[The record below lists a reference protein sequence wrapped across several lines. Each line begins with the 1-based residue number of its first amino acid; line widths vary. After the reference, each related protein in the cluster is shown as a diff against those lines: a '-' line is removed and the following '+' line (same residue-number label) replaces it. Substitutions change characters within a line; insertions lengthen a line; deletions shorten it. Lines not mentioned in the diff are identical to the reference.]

1 MSGRFMRIKRIIIPT
16 ITMVIIA
23 SQLFGCSCSTQKELH
38 NMINNGDQIEIE
50 VPELNVEE
58 LGTESELVWTPLSEL
73 TNYTEFRNNFDSLFG
88 IEKTTYSKSGVL
100 YIDNNGNANGNN
112 TLLNVFSNKSF
123 VENYWNNEEKQDAL
137 RTLAVQLYVD
147 VDENSTDS
155 LYASIN
161 AYFNLLADNE
171 VNYYNGQ
178 TSLTRAEAMTML
190 MRATTPVE
198 TLKKNESFTANVGE
212 SDFTDYAGYVANDSY
227 LTTADKSLN
236 NQTFNGTITRGEFIY
251 MVVNNIFG
259 SDIINNTDISSISLR
274 DCKATTKKY
283 EYKEDSYIKS
293 YDLNYAIQSPDDGA
307 PADLYK
313 AIAVANKLGVISGE
327 TRWDEALTK
336 SEGVELIIDAILAYN
351 SLNGFKTEAES
362 GEVAETDYTARAEA
376 KYKEVADQLSISEST
391 YVSEYLEMIK
401 NGSTPEQAEGTLLT
415 KYPKLEMPTEAPE
428 QPTSGTTI
436 EKPTEK
442 PVEKPTVDPFTIEPS
457 GKYTDKQELVD
468 GAFTFYLRTYE
479 NGAKEYVVYVSIVN
493 KYYRVAEVGVVPESV
508 LLDISTILQENYEK
522 QEQQAQQQAQQQQ
535 QQTTSKPASSNKEEE
550 TTEWNPAA
558 NWGENQSDDWYD
570 PDWEFDPFQ

>member
-1 MSGRFMRIKRIIIPT
+1 
-16 ITMVIIA
+16 
-23 SQLFGCSCSTQKELH
+23 
-38 NMINNGDQIEIE
+38 MINNSEQIEIE
-50 VPELNVEE
+50 VPELNFEE
-58 LGTESELVWTPLSEL
+58 QGTESELVWTSLSEL
-73 TNYTEFRNNFDSLFG
+73 TNYTEFRNNFDNLFG
-88 IEKTTYSKSGVL
+88 IQKTNYTKTGIL
-100 YIDNNGNANGNN
+100 YIDSNGNANGNN

-123 VENYWNNEEKQDAL
+123 VDNYWNNEEKQDAL
-137 RTLAVQLYVD
+137 KTLAVQLYVD
-147 VDENSTDS
+147 VDENAMDS

-178 TSLTRAEAMTML
+178 ASLTRGEAMTML
-190 MRATTPVE
+190 MRAVTPVE
-198 TLKKNESFTANVGE
+198 TLKKNESFTASVGE
-212 SDFTDYAGYVANDSY
+212 SDFTDYAGYVVNDSY

-251 MVVNNIFG
+251 MIVNNIFG
-259 SDIINNTDISSISLR
+259 SDIISNTDISNVNLR

-307 PADLYK
+307 PADLYQ
-313 AIAVANKLGVISGE
+313 AIAVANKLGVIGGE
-327 TRWDEALTK
+327 SRWDEALTK

-351 SLNGFKTEAES
+351 NLNGFKIETES
-362 GEVAETDYTARAEA
+362 GEVSETDYTARAEA
-376 KYKEVADQLSISEST
+376 KYKEVADQLSISQEA
-391 YVSEYLEMIK
+391 YVKEYLEMIE
-401 NGSTPEQAEGTLLT
+401 NGCTPEQAEEALLAT
-415 KYPKLEMPTEAPE
+415 HPNTEAPTQAPE
-428 QPTSGTTI
+428 QPTSGTTV
-436 EKPTEK
+436 EK

-457 GKYTDKQELVD
+457 GKYTEKQELVD

-508 LLDISTILQENYEK
+508 LLDVSAILQENYEK
-522 QEQQAQQQAQQQQ
+522 QEQQAQQQQQSSKPQQ
-535 QQTTSKPASSNKEEE
+535 QQTTSSSGNTQEEE
-550 TTEWNPAA
+550 TTKKKPSRYE

-570 PDWEFDPFQ
+570 PDYEMVPIG